1 MVWNLKHKKAEKLWT
16 VTLGPEWSIFMS
28 NTLTVTA
35 FFTKTYDEKM
45 LNTLMVQNGGIVQKI
60 LIKSYKNVNH
70 PQIKRDVEND
80 DARCH
85 FVWKFAYWAAFQ
97 LNTNDIKKS
106 LNVRFIMRHVYWPC
120 TFGTLVNAT
129 RNKKKSG
136 LPPKRA

>member
-1 MVWNLKHKKAEKLWT
+1 M
-16 VTLGPEWSIFMS
+16 TLGPEWSIFMS

-85 FVWKFAYWAAFQ
+85 FV
-97 LNTNDIKKS
+97 
-106 LNVRFIMRHVYWPC
+106 
-120 TFGTLVNAT
+120 
-129 RNKKKSG
+129 
-136 LPPKRA
+136 